1 MRVAVIGAGIAG
13 ITAAYEMAK
22 RGWWVS
28 VYDEG
33 RYPAM
38 KTSFANGAQLS
49 VSNSETWNTWSN
61 VFKGIGWMFKEDA
74 PLLIRPDMDLK
85 KYQWLAKFM
94 YHTAKGDYRN
104 NTIATIQLG
113 IRARKIYKEIAATE
127 CLEFDQSDCGILH
140 IYKDQGYYT
149 KAINATEV
157 YKASGYPNEW
167 QTVSSEKVVELE
179 PTLAS
184 QKDIVGGVWTPDD
197 WVGDIHRFCY
207 DLAVVLKEK
216 YKVEFRFQYPV
227 DDLQEFALY
236 FDAVVVANG
245 VGSVKLA
252 KTIGDSLPIYPVK
265 GYSVTVNLD
274 EDSYEHSPGRSILDD
289 EAKIVCSRI
298 GNRLRVAGTAEL
310 AGEDYDIRRSRIE
323 PLLNWIHGNFPEVNT
338 SDYHSWACLR
348 PMTPDMMPIVRQSQR
363 DKKVFYHVGHGHL
376 GWTLAAATAENLVEQ
391 IHESKQVL

>member
-13 ITAAYEMAK
+13 VTAAYEMAK

-61 VFKGIGWMFKEDA
+61 IHKGIGWMFKEDA
-74 PLLIRPDMDLK
+74 PLLIRPDLDLK
-85 KYQWLAKFM
+85 KYGWLARFM
-94 YHTAKGDYRN
+94 YHTVKGDYKK
-104 NTIATIQLG
+104 NTIETIQLG
-113 IRARKIYKEIAATE
+113 MEARKIYKDIAVAE
-127 CLEFDQSDCGILH
+127 GLEFDQCDCGILH
-140 IYKDQGYYT
+140 IYKDKEYYS
-149 KAINATEV
+149 KAIDAKEV
-157 YKASGYPNEW
+157 YDASGYPSEW
-167 QTVSSEKVVELE
+167 QTVSPGRVLELE
-179 PTLAS
+179 PTLGS

-197 WVGDIHRFCY
+197 SVGDIHRFCY

-227 DDLQEFALY
+227 SDLEEFALY

-245 VGSVKLA
+245 VGAVKLA
-252 KTIGDSLPIYPVK
+252 KTIGDRLPIYPVK

-274 EDSYEHSPGRSILDD
+274 KDSYDHSPYRSILDD
-289 EAKIVCSRI
+289 QAKIVCSRI

-310 AGEDYDIRRSRIE
+310 AGENYDIRRSRIE
-323 PLLNWIHGNFPEVNT
+323 PLLNWVHENFPEVNT

-348 PMTPDMMPIVRQSQR
+348 PMTPDMMPIVKQSKKN
-363 DKKVFYHVGHGHL
+363 KKVFYHAGHGHL
-376 GWTLAAATAENLVEQ
+376 GWTLAAATAQQLLDT
-391 IHESKQVL
+391 ISESKQNI